1 MTIHH
6 VEQSDNI
13 PEKYIPIIQEWI
25 QTASSYHLGILGELI
40 AVDWLT
46 NTGYLVERAR
56 GCDLVA
62 GDTVS
67 KTVYKVEVKTAR
79 MSTDG
84 TYQFCLF
91 KRDHT
96 DHKLSEF
103 VVMLC
108 ICPDGYIV
116 AFVVPVAVL
125 LMISKVTI
133 PTDPRTYRGRF
144 ARYSNLPGTI
154 SLNA

>member
-6 VEQSDNI
+6 VAQSDNI
-13 PEKYIPIIQEWI
+13 PAKYIPTILEWI
-25 QTASSYHLGILGELI
+25 QTASPYQLGVLGELI

-56 GCDLVA
+56 GCDLIA
-62 GDTVS
+62 GDTVP
-67 KTVYKVEVKTAR
+67 KDMYRVEVKTAR
-79 MSTDG
+79 MSADG
-84 TYQFCLF
+84 TYQFVLF

-108 ICPDGYIV
+108 VCPDGYIV
-116 AFVVPVAVL
+116 AFVVPVSAL
-125 LMISKVTI
+125 LLVTKVTI
-133 PTDPRTYRGRF
+133 PTDPRAYRGRF

-154 SLNA
+154 SLNV